1 MVFVGDKVK
10 DRRRSVRGDSQRGGG
25 FFRVI
30 IDLLQDFF
38 G

>member
-25 FFRVI
+25 FRVI